1 MSPKASQSQ
10 FSKLI
15 RSIYYLDNKNIN
27 MFGVDNKSIV
37 ANQGPEVSNSQTE
50 TCPTNPEGGG
60 YIYIY
65 IYGKYSMCKLSVQ
78 SNVAQLQHS

>member
-27 MFGVDNKSIV
+27 MFGFDNNRIV

-50 TCPTNPEGGG
+50 TCPTNPEGIMITGEPG
-60 YIYIY
+60 LIM
-65 IYGKYSMCKLSVQ
+65 GQLS
-78 SNVAQLQHS
+78 QLTKNGN

>member
-27 MFGVDNKSIV
+27 MFSFVDNKSIV
-37 ANQGPEVSNSQTE
+37 ADQGPEVSNSKTE
-50 TCPTNPEGGG
+50 TCPTNPGGGG
-60 YIYIY
+60 YI
-65 IYGKYSMCKLSVQ
+65 
-78 SNVAQLQHS
+78 